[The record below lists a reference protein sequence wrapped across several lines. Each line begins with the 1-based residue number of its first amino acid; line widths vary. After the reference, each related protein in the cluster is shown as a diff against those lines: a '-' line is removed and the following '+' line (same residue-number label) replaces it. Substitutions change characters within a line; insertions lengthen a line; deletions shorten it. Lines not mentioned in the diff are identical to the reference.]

1 MKFFAPLLQK
11 VRLKCQSRHDKSP
24 ISKQKVLEYRLRS
37 AGDTR
42 KLWNTLA
49 ISEPFE
55 IQSSYFSPNYHA
67 VGLARTVNEHC
78 ARLHS

>member
-1 MKFFAPLLQK
+1 MKFFAPPLQN

-24 ISKQKVLEYRLRS
+24 ISKQKVLEYRLTS

-49 ISEPFE
+49 VSEPFE
-55 IQSSYFSPNYHA
+55 IRSGFFSPNYRA

-78 ARLHS
+78 ARSHS